1 MKFNFHIVKIFINSY
16 AHICSLVFSNDYRK
30 QKKSFHRNKIIS
42 LMVVGFLGVFLNFD
56 FSLKYHLCFV
66 DSGEFF

>member
-1 MKFNFHIVKIFINSY
+1 MPIFDRLFLEMILES
-16 AHICSLVFSNDYRK
+16 
-30 QKKSFHRNKIIS
+30 KKSFHRNKIIS

-56 FSLKYHLCFV
+56 FSLKYHLCSV